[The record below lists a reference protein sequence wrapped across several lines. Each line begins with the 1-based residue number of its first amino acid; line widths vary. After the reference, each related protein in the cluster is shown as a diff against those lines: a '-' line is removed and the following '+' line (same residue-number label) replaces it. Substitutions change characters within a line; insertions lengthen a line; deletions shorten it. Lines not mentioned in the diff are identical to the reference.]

1 MADWKKRLGVL
12 YSTDPNYRYTG
23 EEIGKEELLP
33 PAEQQLRITLDKK
46 NRSGKEVSLVSGFVG
61 PDEDLKDL
69 AKELKHKCG
78 VGGSVKDG
86 AVIIQGDKREQ
97 ILKILSDMGYK
108 KARKY

>member
-12 YSTDPNYRYTG
+12 YSTDPNYRYT
-23 EEIGKEELLP
+23 EEENGKEELLP
-33 PAEQQLRITLDKK
+33 PAEQQLRITLDRK

>member
-12 YSTDPNYRYTG
+12 YSTAPNYRYT
-23 EEIGKEELLP
+23 EEETGKEELLP

>member
-12 YSTDPNYRYTG
+12 YSTDPNYRYT
-23 EEIGKEELLP
+23 EEETGKEELLP

-108 KARKY
+108 KTRKY